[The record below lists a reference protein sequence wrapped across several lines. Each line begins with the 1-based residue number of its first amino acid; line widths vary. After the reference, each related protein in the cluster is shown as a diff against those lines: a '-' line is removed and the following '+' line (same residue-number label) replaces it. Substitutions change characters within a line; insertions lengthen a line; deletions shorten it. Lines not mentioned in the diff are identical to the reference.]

1 MEKILKKE
9 VDWEWDGIIIYNSS
23 KMKLK
28 CELQCEG
35 GTRGY
40 VKEEHSGWG
49 TLVQK
54 QGSN

>member
-40 VKEEHSGWG
+40 VKEEHSG
-49 TLVQK
+49 
-54 QGSN
+54 